1 LELQNEN
8 SDMDRELIKL
18 RNTAKRAAKSNMGGD
33 GDASSARLID
43 ELQGELESVR
53 NLHED
58 QLNECQKLKS
68 DITDLKAYLAQ
79 TQSDKSN
86 LTKDLEKM
94 KKENAILQEKTL
106 EADKE
111 RKTAELKK
119 KESNKETSDFYRENK
134 KLLEEKQDL
143 EESNNILNQQLK
155 SSEARCTEIELIVVR
170 FHDENEVLNTKL
182 DNSIQ
187 KIAELQEQLDTA
199 HVRIEQLDTNIASG
213 ANQKLDFEKKLIEAK
228 QASLADLEK
237 VTNDLKSAKEKNI
250 LFEKQIND
258 LKNSTLVGEKQKQID
273 MLSAKESDAI
283 ILIAALKEELE
294 NAVSDKKILADRIAI
309 DESKIDQRVAEK
321 TLAVKE
327 KLKMTEKLLEETRRN
342 YAEEAERFQGAE
354 KEKDELLRE
363 IDDLKRW
370 RDVYEKNL
378 SIQVLAKEQ
387 RKLLEDKRRLGVV
400 IDQMKVQLDTTKDSA
415 NMYLQAFTKLK
426 SECGKP
432 ADFMYPEFDLQ
443 EEVSGENA
451 KLNAIVSNLE
461 EQILSLEK
469 ENSDLRKTIRKNAGS
484 IGEQGFKYANMTPEQ
499 LIQVNEFAS
508 NLRDGKLV
516 LPENN
521 RSRELLDDNKKLREK
536 NQSLQLLVERFE
548 REVGGMSYNNNSNN
562 ANTESNNMI
571 TAMRE
576 DMHRLM
582 NENSELQQ
590 QLIKMQ
596 GEITQV
602 IKQHASSRDSK
613 KSSSYSNENVGEN
626 DNLVREL
633 QDLKSSLANIV
644 GSQQIQASQTRQ
656 IQDVPGKASVNNKG
670 MNVATPMKG
679 VQFSTSY
686 SQPNTPHAFASSF
699 SPMYGGFNQPTTP
712 SGKQLLSKNI
722 SHLNLPPEEWVQDY
736 KELNGQLIECL
747 EQLYEREEEINGQ
760 RNIISNLE
768 DTLTTIKQQMAA
780 LYHDYAHKAD
790 AWDSREKQYKTH
802 TTRLIE
808 ERDNL
813 KLKVQRF
820 DEMLNQLKKED
831 SASIETKCAELNRK
845 VTIYEVNE
853 AVLSRKFIAQQEQ
866 IQNDLEL
873 RQQLEYDFAE
883 MESILKKRI
892 LYLEQFKLSAS
903 ARIGYLQGKL
913 DTSVP
918 QEDFFEINKELD
930 CLREDHL
937 NALRREVEARVAVLK
952 VQDQGREIKSLRL
965 TLANVNGEL
974 TGCRSAIQNLTSQ
987 LEHEKELSKR
997 AASTDT
1003 AVLVS
1008 EMAKFRG
1015 EAGRLEVELNASNAK
1030 VINLN
1035 EEMKALIEDSR
1046 ANSLRIAE
1054 IEKRDEEYSKNEEKA
1069 RKELLEMKILYED
1082 GLTRKNADELR
1093 HSLDKITVE
1102 VETCKQDVIKYKEI
1116 AEIASQQAQSMQ
1128 GFKDQYEEEI
1138 KALREHC
1145 IRLESRS
1152 DDDVLIGKLQRQL
1165 MSTKTSYKAFVRKHE
1180 HLRSNIR
1187 KRELA
1192 LRVLE
1197 TRLDQREKEIIEI
1210 KDKYQIEILAL
1221 KKALRNVNNMVDAD
1235 SDGVAES
1242 KSNETKSGS
1251 KKNSVE
1257 SKAIEMALK
1266 GPVSMNDKGLL
1277 TIGHKLTTMSSK
1289 VSYLSTLAER
1299 AVIKATEAE
1308 EESRKLQGTL
1318 EDVQIDR
1325 DNLVQRLQSMEA
1337 VLTGNNK
1344 MVTARLVNLSEEVRI
1359 NKLNCMQQRR
1369 QIQVLK
1375 QEKRH
1380 LQGIITGMEADV
1392 EGLEEGKVLLE
1403 TKNLLGDI
1411 TTNDARDPKLEKR
1424 VNEKPFTNFL
1434 ALTDAD
1440 IIKLENIENVVSNG
1454 SKSSHKVSFIGNE
1467 LPNDR
1472 DVDELLEK
1480 LSVANE
1486 HLSQAKRDANVYMVR
1501 NEGLLSQIAELQTL
1515 LQERTSQLQHLE
1527 KNSVGYNNINSN
1539 VRTSNSRLSVRDDTE
1554 KLQEA
1559 ANAKISSLLSLLEE
1573 RNRTIDKLRLKV
1585 DTLSQSDSSK
1595 KHQSAADKKAETLLE
1610 KLNNENVNP
1619 AKSGKNNKISF
1630 DDFEHSAGLQSKLSE
1645 QLKQAEELL
1654 TDKDKMIQG
1663 LEQKML
1669 VHINHKERAEQ
1680 RCGAALQEMEAMK
1693 NDMLTLAKQL
1703 QQSEERLN
1711 LVSRTATS
1719 KLPIVP
1725 SIVKEVDSS
1734 NAGND
1739 ERIIKLQRALKTKD
1753 EKLKGYREIIVK
1765 LKEEFIKSEE
1775 EKAIAT
1781 ITLKGAKADNTS
1793 STTVGAEE
1801 MKELRHQISAL
1812 RDGLKQAKDDLDK
1825 ARKTR
1830 EKLIQARQA
1839 AQEESAKFEAQ
1850 LSVAE
1855 SQAQSAQE
1863 SLARVRKELEE
1874 SNRKNQ
1880 QLRDKI
1886 KDLLDREKDQQKSSG
1901 NPDSKV
1907 QFEQLEKEIELLRAQ
1922 NFALRKA
1929 SENRVLNDTSVS
1941 AHDTE
1946 HNRSHDDSRSKIT
1959 LNKSAAGVSSM
1970 LPTSTTATNTS
1981 AHVDAFSGKGHVVG
1995 ESNVDRDD
2003 LKSQLHAKWETEKK
2017 LQKRVTIL
2025 EKRLQE
2031 KIEETEDLQLQ
2042 LRKAR
2047 DTAQNAVT
2055 LKEEEKKK
2063 TAIIMKQTQDTKKLT
2078 AGDIDQLNAANTK
2091 IFSLEELVGN
2101 LRRKSDVEQAGEIAS
2116 LRHQVAAAKAREEQ
2130 YRTDLEESEG
2140 LRKKQAGGG
2149 RTLRDSEDRFM
2160 REERLK
2166 DELSKSR
2173 QNRYELEAAILDRD
2187 ARTMEIKFDLEAKD
2201 QEIERLKRR
2210 NKELETAYKSMTSMA
2225 EHNAGMSNMPK
2236 SAWTEG
2242 SGGGGNKDREKDLEG
2257 VVDAMKRVVD
2267 KLKAEN
2273 DRLRK
2278 GTGTDDKKASEFE
2291 KKAAMEKKK
2300 ADKLE
2305 DDMKLLMSKLK
2316 VHEDNAQKNL
2326 GKQSEVTTIKKK
2338 LKAKED
2344 ELANLRIQAEEV
2356 EVEKDNLYKKL
2367 QQTEQRISQ
2376 LEMSLQN
2383 ASVQKGKN
2391 TANAA
2396 TDQREVDALKKKMSE
2411 QALLV
2416 ENLKREIVEAKS
2428 IARQQASEAPG
2439 GVSNINAAEMRQ
2451 LKEEN
2456 EKLRDEL
2463 SAFDMNFFEEIENLK
2478 FAHAEAI
2485 RKLKVYEKLDQEKGR
2500 R

>member
-1 LELQNEN
+1 
-8 SDMDRELIKL
+8 MDLELIKL
-18 RNTAKRAAKSNMGGD
+18 RNAAKRAAKSNVTGD
-33 GDASSARLID
+33 SDSANARLID
-43 ELQGELESVR
+43 DLQSELESVR

-58 QLNECQKLKS
+58 QLNQCEKFKT
-68 DITDLKAYLAQ
+68 DIADLKAYLTQ
-79 TQSDKSN
+79 SQSDKTN
-86 LTKDLEKM
+86 LTKDLEKI
-94 KKENAILQEKTL
+94 KKENAILQEKVL

-119 KESNKETSDFYRENK
+119 KESNRETSDYFRENK

-143 EESNNILNQQLK
+143 EESNSILSQQLK
-155 SSEARCTEIELIVVR
+155 SAEARCTEIELIIVR
-170 FHDENEVLNTKL
+170 FHDENEALSTKL
-182 DNSIQ
+182 DNSNQ

-213 ANQKLDFEKKLIEAK
+213 ANQKLDFEKILIEAK
-228 QASLADLEK
+228 QASLSDLEK
-237 VTNDLKSAKEKNI
+237 AKNELKTAKEKNI

-273 MLSAKESDAI
+273 ILSTKESDAI

-327 KLKMTEKLLEETRRN
+327 RLKMVEKQLEETKQN
-342 YAEEAERFQGAE
+342 YAEEAERFHGAE

-484 IGEQGFKYANMTPEQ
+484 IGEQGFKYANMSPEQ

-548 REVGGMSYNNNSNN
+548 REVGGVGYNNNNNNSNN
-562 ANTESNNMI
+562 TENNNMI

-613 KSSSYSNENVGEN
+613 KTSYANENVVEN
-626 DNLVREL
+626 ELFREL
-633 QDLKSSLANIV
+633 HDLKASLANIV
-644 GSQQIQASQTRQ
+644 GSQQVQAGQVRQ
-656 IQDVPGKASVNNKG
+656 IQDGQGKSAASGSNKG
-670 MNVATPMKG
+670 MSVSTPAKG

-686 SQPNTPHAFASSF
+686 SQPSTPHVITSF

-712 SGKQLLSKNI
+712 GGKQLLNKNI
-722 SHLNLPPEEWVQDY
+722 SQLNLPPEEWVQDY

-760 RNIISNLE
+760 RSIITNLE
-768 DTLTTIKQQMAA
+768 ETLTTIKQQMAA

-820 DEMLNQLKKED
+820 DDMLNQLKKED

-853 AVLSRKFIAQQEQ
+853 AVLSRKFVAQQEQ
-866 IQNDLEL
+866 IQGDLEL

-965 TLANVNGEL
+965 TLANVNGDL
-974 TGCRSAIQNLTSQ
+974 AGCKSAIQNLSSQ

-1035 EEMKALIEDSR
+1035 EEMKALIED
-1046 ANSLRIAE
+1046 AHVNSLRISE

-1069 RKELLEMKILYED
+1069 RKDLLEMKIMYEN
-1082 GLTRKNADELR
+1082 GLTRNNADELR
-1093 HSLDKITVE
+1093 QTLDKITVE
-1102 VETCKQDVIKYKEI
+1102 VETCKQDVVKYKEM

-1138 KALREHC
+1138 KALREHS

-1180 HLRSNIR
+1180 HLRSNMR

-1221 KKALRNVNNMVDAD
+1221 KKALRNVNNLVDAD
-1235 SDGVAES
+1235 NDSNGSAES
-1242 KSNETKSGS
+1242 KSNEIKTDS

-1266 GPVSMNDKGLL
+1266 GPISMNEKGLL
-1277 TIGHKLTTMSSK
+1277 TIGHKLSSMSSK
-1289 VSYLSTLAER
+1289 VSYLSTLAEK
-1299 AVIKATEAE
+1299 AVVKATEAD

-1318 EDVQIDR
+1318 EDVQIER
-1325 DNLVQRLQSMEA
+1325 DNLLQRLQSIEA
-1337 VLTGNNK
+1337 VLNGNNK
-1344 MVTARLVNLSEEVRI
+1344 MVTARLVSLSEEVRI

-1411 TTNDARDPKLEKR
+1411 SDVKDTRQEKR
-1424 VNEKPFTNFL
+1424 VNDKPFTNFL

-1454 SKSSHKVSFIGNE
+1454 SKTSHRVSFIGNE

-1472 DVDELLEK
+1472 DVDALLEK

-1486 HLSQAKRDANVYMVR
+1486 QLSQAKRDANVFMIR
-1501 NEGLLSQIAELQTL
+1501 NEGLISQVTELQTL

-1527 KNSVGYNNINSN
+1527 KSSVGYNNINSN
-1539 VRTSNSRLSVRDDTE
+1539 VRSSNSKLSVRDDTE

-1585 DTLSQSDSSK
+1585 DTLSQSDSGK
-1595 KHQSAADKKAETLLE
+1595 KHKSAADKKAELLLE
-1610 KLNNENVNP
+1610 KLGNENANP
-1619 AKSGKNNKISF
+1619 AKSGKSNKISF

-1645 QLKQAEELL
+1645 QLHQSEELL
-1654 TDKDKMIQG
+1654 VDKDKIIQG
-1663 LEQKML
+1663 LEQKLL

-1703 QQSEERLN
+1703 QQSEERLH
-1711 LVSRTATS
+1711 LMSRTATS
-1719 KLPIVP
+1719 KLPVVP
-1725 SIVKEVDSS
+1725 GIIKDIDNKNV
-1734 NAGND
+1734 GND
-1739 ERIIKLQRALKTKD
+1739 DELVVGKLRRALKTKD

-1775 EKAIAT
+1775 EKAISM
-1781 ITLKGAKADNTS
+1781 ITMKGPKVDNPNS
-1793 STTVGAEE
+1793 STVGAEE

-1839 AQEESAKFEAQ
+1839 AQEESSKFEAQ

-1855 SQAQSAQE
+1855 SQAQAAQE

-1880 QLRDKI
+1880 QLRDKV
-1886 KDLLDREKDQQKSSG
+1886 KDLIDHDKNQQKSANNQDNKSQIE
-1901 NPDSKV
+1901 
-1907 QFEQLEKEIELLRAQ
+1907 QFEKEIELLRAQ

-1929 SENRVLNDTSVS
+1929 SENRALNDVTSVS
-1941 AHDTE
+1941 AHDSE
-1946 HNRSHDDSRSKIT
+1946 QNRSHDDSKSRIT
-1959 LNKSAAGVSSM
+1959 FNKSATAASSM
-1970 LPTSTTATNTS
+1970 IHTAATGTNTS
-1981 AHVDAFSGKGHVVG
+1981 AQIDAFSGKGHVVG
-1995 ESNVDRDD
+1995 ESNIDRDD

-2031 KIEETEDLQLQ
+2031 RIEETEDLQLQ

-2047 DTAQNAVT
+2047 DTAQSAVT

-2078 AGDIDQLNAANTK
+2078 AGDIDQLNAANGK
-2091 IFSLEELVGN
+2091 IYSLEELVAN
-2101 LRRKSDVEQAGEIAS
+2101 LRRKCDVEQASEIAS
-2116 LRHQVAAAKAREEQ
+2116 LRHQVAASKAREEQ
-2130 YRTDLEESEG
+2130 YKTELEESEG

-2173 QNRYELEAAILDRD
+2173 QIRYELEAAILDRD
-2187 ARTMEIKFDLEAKD
+2187 ARAMEIKFDLEARD

-2210 NKELETAYKSMTSMA
+2210 NKELETAYKSMSSMA

-2236 SAWTEG
+2236 SAWTEN
-2242 SGGGGNKDREKDLEG
+2242 SSGGGNKDREKDLEG

-2278 GTGTDDKKASEFE
+2278 GTGTEDKKASEFE

-2305 DDMKLLMSKLK
+2305 EDMKVLLSRLK

-2326 GKQSEVTTIKKK
+2326 GKQSEISSVRKK

-2344 ELANLRIQAEEV
+2344 ELANLRAQAEEV
-2356 EVEKDNLYKKL
+2356 EEEKDNLFKKL

-2376 LEMSLQN
+2376 LEISLQN
-2383 ASVQKGKN
+2383 TSVQKGKN
-2391 TANAA
+2391 VANAT
-2396 TDQREVDALKKKMSE
+2396 TDQKEVDSLKKKMSE

-2428 IARQQASEAPG
+2428 VARQQASEAPG
-2439 GVSNINAAEMRQ
+2439 SVSNFNVAEFKQ

-2478 FAHAEAI
+2478 YAHAEAI

>member
-1 LELQNEN
+1 
-8 SDMDRELIKL
+8 MDLELIKL
-18 RNTAKRAAKSNMGGD
+18 RNAAKRAAKSNVTGD
-33 GDASSARLID
+33 NDSANARLID
-43 ELQGELESVR
+43 DLQSELESVR

-58 QLNECQKLKS
+58 QLNQCEKMKT
-68 DITDLKAYLAQ
+68 DIADLKAYLS
-79 TQSDKSN
+79 QSQSEKTT

-94 KKENAILQEKTL
+94 KKENAILQEKVL

-119 KESNKETSDFYRENK
+119 KESNRETSDYFRENK

-155 SSEARCTEIELIVVR
+155 SAEARCTEIELIIVR
-170 FHDENEVLNTKL
+170 FHDENELLNTKL
-182 DNSIQ
+182 DNSNQ

-199 HVRIEQLDTNIASG
+199 HIRIEQLDTNIASG

-228 QASLADLEK
+228 QANLADLEK
-237 VTNDLKSAKEKNI
+237 VTNELKTAKEKNI

-273 MLSAKESDAI
+273 ILSAKESDAI

-294 NAVSDKKILADRIAI
+294 NAISDKKILADRIAI

-327 KLKMTEKLLEETRRN
+327 RLKMVEKQLEETKQN
-342 YAEEAERFQGAE
+342 YAEEAERFHGAE

-426 SECGKP
+426 YECGKP

-548 REVGGMSYNNNSNN
+548 REVGGVGYNNNNNNSNN
-562 ANTESNNMI
+562 TENNNMI

-613 KSSSYSNENVGEN
+613 KSASYTSENVVEN
-626 DNLVREL
+626 DLLVREL
-633 QDLKSSLANIV
+633 QDLKASLANIV
-644 GSQQIQASQTRQ
+644 GSQQVQAGQVRQ
-656 IQDVPGKASVNNKG
+656 IQDVQGKSATSMSSKG
-670 MNVATPMKG
+670 MNVSTPAKG
-679 VQFSTSY
+679 VQFSSAY
-686 SQPNTPHAFASSF
+686 SQPSTPHVITSF

-712 SGKQLLSKNI
+712 GGKQLLNKNI
-722 SHLNLPPEEWVQDY
+722 SQLNLPPEEWVQDY

-760 RNIISNLE
+760 RSIITNLE
-768 DTLTTIKQQMAA
+768 ETLTSIKQQMAA

-820 DEMLNQLKKED
+820 DDMLNQLKKED

-866 IQNDLEL
+866 IQSDLEL

-974 TGCRSAIQNLTSQ
+974 TGCKSAIHNLTSQ

-1003 AVLVS
+1003 AILVS

-1035 EEMKALIEDSR
+1035 EEMKALIEDAH

-1069 RKELLEMKILYED
+1069 RKELLEMKIMYEN

-1093 HSLDKITVE
+1093 QTLDKITVE
-1102 VETCKQDVIKYKEI
+1102 VETCKQDVTKYKEI

-1180 HLRSNIR
+1180 HLRSNMR

-1221 KKALRNVNNMVDAD
+1221 KKALRNVHNLVDAD
-1235 SDGVAES
+1235 NDNGSAES
-1242 KSNETKSGS
+1242 KSSEIKVDS

-1266 GPVSMNDKGLL
+1266 GPISMNEKGLL
-1277 TIGHKLTTMSSK
+1277 TIGHKLTSMSSK
-1289 VSYLSTLAER
+1289 VSYLSTLAEK
-1299 AVIKATEAE
+1299 AVVKATEAD

-1318 EDVQIDR
+1318 EDAQIER
-1325 DNLVQRLQSMEA
+1325 DNLLQRLQSIEA
-1337 VLTGNNK
+1337 VLNGNNK

-1411 TTNDARDPKLEKR
+1411 SDVKDTRQEKR
-1424 VNEKPFTNFL
+1424 VNDKPFTNFL

-1454 SKSSHKVSFIGNE
+1454 SKTSHRVSFIGNE

-1480 LSVANE
+1480 LSVTNE
-1486 HLSQAKRDANVYMVR
+1486 QLSQAKRDANVYMVR

-1539 VRTSNSRLSVRDDTE
+1539 VRSSNSKLSVRDDTE

-1585 DTLSQSDSSK
+1585 DTLSQSDSGK
-1595 KHQSAADKKAETLLE
+1595 KHKSAADKKAELLLE
-1610 KLNNENVNP
+1610 KLSNENANP
-1619 AKSGKNNKISF
+1619 AKSGKSNKISF

-1645 QLKQAEELL
+1645 QLHQAEELL
-1654 TDKDKMIQG
+1654 ADKDKMIQG

-1711 LVSRTATS
+1711 LMSRTATS
-1719 KLPIVP
+1719 KLPVVP
-1725 SIVKEVDSS
+1725 SVIKDVDNS
-1734 NAGND
+1734 NVGND
-1739 ERIIKLQRALKTKD
+1739 DRIIKLQRALKTKD

-1781 ITLKGAKADNTS
+1781 ITMKGPKGDNAS
-1793 STTVGAEE
+1793 SSTVGAEE
-1801 MKELRHQISAL
+1801 MKELRHQITAL

-1839 AQEESAKFEAQ
+1839 AQEESSKFEAQ

-1855 SQAQSAQE
+1855 SQAQAAQE

-1880 QLRDKI
+1880 QLRDKV
-1886 KDLLDREKDQQKSSG
+1886 KDLIDHEKNQQKSVS
-1901 NPDSKV
+1901 NQDSKSQV
-1907 QFEQLEKEIELLRAQ
+1907 EHFEKEIELLRAQ

-1929 SENRVLNDTSVS
+1929 SENRVLNDVSV
-1941 AHDTE
+1941 HDHE
-1946 HNRSHDDSRSKIT
+1946 QNRSHDDSKSKIT
-1959 LNKSAAGVSSM
+1959 LNKSATATSSM
-1970 LPTSTTATNTS
+1970 VHTAATATNTS
-1981 AHVDAFSGKGHVVG
+1981 AQVDAFSGKGHVVG

-2078 AGDIDQLNAANTK
+2078 AGDIDQLNAANGK
-2091 IFSLEELVGN
+2091 IYSLEELVAN
-2101 LRRKSDVEQAGEIAS
+2101 LRRKCDVEQAGEIAS
-2116 LRHQVAAAKAREEQ
+2116 LRHQVATSKAREEQ
-2130 YRTDLEESEG
+2130 YKTELEESEG

-2173 QNRYELEAAILDRD
+2173 QVRYELEAALLDRD
-2187 ARTMEIKFDLEAKD
+2187 ARAMEIKFDLEARD

-2210 NKELETAYKSMTSMA
+2210 NKELETAYKSMSSMA

-2236 SAWTEG
+2236 SAWTE
-2242 SGGGGNKDREKDLEG
+2242 SSSGGGNKDREKDLEG

-2278 GTGTDDKKASEFE
+2278 GTGTDDKKISEFE

-2305 DDMKLLMSKLK
+2305 EDMKVLLSRLK

-2326 GKQSEVTTIKKK
+2326 GKQSEISTVKKK

-2344 ELANLRIQAEEV
+2344 ELANLRAQAEEV
-2356 EVEKDNLYKKL
+2356 EEEKDNLYKKL

-2376 LEMSLQN
+2376 LEISLQN
-2383 ASVQKGKN
+2383 TSVQKGKHV
-2391 TANAA
+2391 ANSA
-2396 TDQREVDALKKKMSE
+2396 TDQKEVDSLKKKMSE
-2411 QALLV
+2411 QALMI

-2428 IARQQASEAPG
+2428 VARQQASEAPG
-2439 GVSNINAAEMRQ
+2439 GVSNINVAEFKQ

-2478 FAHAEAI
+2478 YAHAEAI